1 MCEARV
7 MRSVLFYLYNMAWII
22 LRFLLYLYFVIPHTL
37 SPKKVIIL
45 FLDFLFF
52 LATLFLVDE

>member
-1 MCEARV
+1 MCEVRV
-7 MRSVLFYLYNMAWII
+7 MRPVLFYLYNMAWII
-22 LRFLLYLYFVIPHTL
+22 LCFLLYLYFVIPHTL
-37 SPKKVIIL
+37 SPEKVIIL